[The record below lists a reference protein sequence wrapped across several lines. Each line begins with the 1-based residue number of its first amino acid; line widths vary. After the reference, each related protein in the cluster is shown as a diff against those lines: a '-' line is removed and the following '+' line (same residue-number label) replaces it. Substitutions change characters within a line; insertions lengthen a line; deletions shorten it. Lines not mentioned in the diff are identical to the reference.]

1 MNASASDGAEKLD
14 ADAPQRPV
22 ALVTGSTSPRV
33 GRVIAAALHQASYRI
48 VLHGNRSVAAGE
60 ALADSWSAV
69 GGRTVAVQA
78 DLSSGREIQRLADQ
92 TFQQFGRLDVL
103 VHAASH
109 WRRARLEDLDEAA
122 IAEDCAIHVKGTFL
136 LLREFGLRC
145 CALPQGSTFIVLGDA
160 AIGRPY
166 LDHASY
172 FATKGAIPAMV
183 RTFAKELASRNPRMR
198 VLGLDPG
205 PLAVS
210 SDTRAELL
218 ERAERGQLIE
228 RACNDHD
235 VAQAVLA
242 LVALKGLQG
251 ATLTLDGG
259 RGLVSAENDSP

>member
-1 MNASASDGAEKLD
+1 MGDAASAGVSIHGAD
-14 ADAPQRPV
+14 DPQRPV
-22 ALVTGSTSPRV
+22 ALVTGSTAPRV
-33 GRVIAAALHQASYRI
+33 GRAIAAVLHQAGYRI
-48 VLHGNRSVAAGE
+48 VLQGNRSAAASDGVAE
-60 ALADSWSAV
+60 SWSAA
-69 GGRTVAVQA
+69 GGRTVALQA
-78 DLSSGREIQRLADQ
+78 DLRSASEIQRLADL
-92 TFQQFGRLDVL
+92 TFQQFERLDVL
-103 VHAASH
+103 VHAASR

-122 IAEDCAIHVKGTFL
+122 IDEDCAIHVKGTFL

-145 CALPQGSTFIVLGDA
+145 CAFPQGSTFIVLGDA

-210 SDTRAELL
+210 SETRAQLL

-228 RACNDHD
+228 RACTDHD

-242 LVALKGLQG
+242 LVSLKGLQG

-259 RGLVSAENDSP
+259 RGLVSAEHDLP